1 LTRPKFRDLPL
12 YGSLRNVK
20 DLRTVVFSVVKKDTD
35 EKTVNKFLRELA
47 DNSKVIP
54 AEGDAQPYKKYDFFS
69 FNIIEQKTFYI
80 DNEGTQVGAT

>member
-1 LTRPKFRDLPL
+1 MKLTRPKFRDLPL

-35 EKTVNKFLRELA
+35 EKTVYKFLRELA

-54 AEGDAQPYKKYDFFS
+54 A
-69 FNIIEQKTFYI
+69 
-80 DNEGTQVGAT
+80 